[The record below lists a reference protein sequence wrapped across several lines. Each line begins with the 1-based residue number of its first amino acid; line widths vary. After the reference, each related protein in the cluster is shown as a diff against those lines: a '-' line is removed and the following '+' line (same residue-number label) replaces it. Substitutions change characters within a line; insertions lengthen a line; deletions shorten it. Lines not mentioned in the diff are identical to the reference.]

1 MTPLRFVSLAVW
13 TLSAVHSV
21 TSIPRLAGF
30 SPRLALALNSRQSGL
45 PAVPPQCVSTCE
57 PVNTILETNSCP
69 PAECCTKSFQSE
81 YFGCLKCVGL
91 AANVTNAEWAQ
102 AQTLVDALTVAC
114 SIEGFTLPELTLPGQ
129 NPNRTLSTVS
139 GSHTSKAS
147 AISQI
152 TLTALPSS
160 LAPSTII
167 SQKTVTEVPT
177 PTSPRLPGRRP
188 SRPHQYKCSN
198 TSLSRIGHRGGLSG
212 RNSVRIDHDLTF
224 YCNED
229 VVLSARILYS

>member
-1 MTPLRFVSLAVW
+1 LSLAMTPLRFISLAVW

-45 PAVPPQCVSTCE
+45 PEVPPQCVSTCD

-102 AQTLVDALTVAC
+102 PQALVDGLTVAC
-114 SIEGFTLPELTLPGQ
+114 SIEGFTLPELTFPGQ

-152 TLTALPSS
+152 TISALPSS
-160 LAPSTII
+160 LAPSTTI

-177 PTSPRLPGRRP
+177 PTSPSSTGPSTQSPSPPTNTNAAIPP
-188 SRPHQYKCSN
+188 SR
-198 TSLSRIGHRGGLSG
+198 GLDIAVGLVAVIVSA
-212 RNSVRIDHDLTF
+212 LTM
-224 YCNED
+224 
-229 VVLSARILYS
+229 I